1 MAHDTTSELN
11 HDASRPSHNDSG
23 GEATARRFTCGRSLT
38 EQLRSTTRP
47 LRQLIIN
54 SDICHSE
61 YIQPG
66 WFFCVNCHGR
76 YSAGDAPN
84 GLAGT
89 EARLAH
95 GVAPWVRRRLVEQS
109 QLVARREGLSG
120 FAREFWLWWLKLG
133 GRKS

>member
-1 MAHDTTSELN
+1 MTHRGLLPHGYRRRGNGTPIACERSPTGAAPIDNTTFN
-11 HDASRPSHNDSG
+11 
-23 GEATARRFTCGRSLT
+23 AT
-38 EQLRSTTRP
+38 
-47 LRQLIIN
+47 LIIN

-76 YSAGDAPN
+76 YPAGDAPN

-89 EARLAH
+89 EVRLAH
-95 GVAPWVRRRLVEQS
+95 GVAPWVLRRLVEQS

>member
-1 MAHDTTSELN
+1 MTHRGLLPHGFRRRGNGTSIHVRTLTDRSSSDRQHDL
-11 HDASRPSHNDSG
+11 
-23 GEATARRFTCGRSLT
+23 
-38 EQLRSTTRP
+38 